1 MQTQGLSISQV
12 QSVTGHNSV
21 RMTEHYSHLDAR
33 QISKITEAQAAI
45 LGNKKPKEKTASPKK
60 PVRNS
65 DSGNVLKFEKKAAA
79 KKTARR
85 IQAV

>member
-12 QSVTGHNSV
+12 QSVTGHSSV

-33 QISKITEAQAAI
+33 QISEITEAQAAI
-45 LGNKKPKEKTASPKK
+45 MGGKKTKEKSANPKK

-65 DSGNVLKFEKKAAA
+65 GSGTVLKFEKKAAP
-79 KKTARR
+79 KKAAGRR
-85 IQAV
+85 QAV